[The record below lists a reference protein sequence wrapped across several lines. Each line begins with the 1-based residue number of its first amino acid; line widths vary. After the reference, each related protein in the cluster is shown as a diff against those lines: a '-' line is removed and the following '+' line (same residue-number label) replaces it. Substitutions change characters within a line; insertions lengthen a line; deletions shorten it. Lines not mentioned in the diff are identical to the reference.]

1 MKIENQ
7 VKEILMNDWDP
18 IGVKNNPNAKA
29 EYDEYALRIVG
40 MLYNGSN
47 ENKIAEYLNM
57 VVTQD
62 LGLSANDIISKMVS
76 KKLMGLELERPIGK

>member
-1 MKIENQ
+1 MKIEKQ
-7 VKEILMNDWDP
+7 VKDILMNDWDP

-47 ENKIAEYLNM
+47 ENKIAEYLNI

-62 LGLSANDIISKMVS
+62 LGLPANDVVSKMVS
-76 KKLMGLELERPIGK
+76 KKLIGLDLDRSSRK